1 MDRTVELDADDPQKG
16 DQFHDQKRGK
26 VRYNGPE
33 TVGEPS
39 VNRQQAILGV
49 GSAELRGAWR
59 RYMGPSKWHL
69 YKRGCCDKTV
79 VFY

>member
-1 MDRTVELDADDPQKG
+1 MDADDPQKVIN
-16 DQFHDQKRGK
+16 FMIKNVGK

-33 TVGEPS
+33 TVGSPALTDS
-39 VNRQQAILGV
+39 RLYLVWAVQSYG
-49 GSAELRGAWR
+49 GAWHG
-59 RYMGPSKWHL
+59 YMGPSKWHL